1 MIFQDILSTR
11 NTHLVVYTQYRIIL
25 GMMFANYKLPLCPFT

>member
-11 NTHLVVYTQYRIIL
+11 STHLVVYAQYRIIL